1 MFARLRELDGAVVF
15 VILTL
20 GLTLA
25 SAWIC
30 VPLAADIEPDAGAM
44 LRASVLYV
52 AVIGWQPV
60 LAFAVA
66 QRLFA
71 DRRPFDGGVRP
82 VARRDS
88 LFAIA
93 VALFVL
99 GTAAVLARSEPSTM
113 LGPALP
119 SVARVVVAIATI
131 VGILWLQAIVEEL
144 AFRGYLLP
152 RLMRSLGPWPGLVVH
167 GIVWGLCYAP
177 LFAVG
182 GDSVTRSLRYV
193 VTCAL
198 LGIVLGWLRLATRS
212 IFASAASNATLTICA
227 GLPLVLVGES
237 SPFSATFGPPGW
249 LPLLVVIALI
259 AAHRPWRSSI
269 TVPWR

>member
-71 DRRPFDGGVRP
+71 DRRPFDDGVRP

-99 GTAAVLARSEPSTM
+99 GNAAVL
-113 LGPALP
+113 
-119 SVARVVVAIATI
+119 
-131 VGILWLQAIVEEL
+131 
-144 AFRGYLLP
+144 
-152 RLMRSLGPWPGLVVH
+152 
-167 GIVWGLCYAP
+167 
-177 LFAVG
+177 
-182 GDSVTRSLRYV
+182 
-193 VTCAL
+193 
-198 LGIVLGWLRLATRS
+198 
-212 IFASAASNATLTICA
+212 
-227 GLPLVLVGES
+227 
-237 SPFSATFGPPGW
+237 
-249 LPLLVVIALI
+249 
-259 AAHRPWRSSI
+259 
-269 TVPWR
+269 